1 MESTWKTKWI
11 VFEVYG
17 KDTRPGMLRNYFRS
31 ATCVQ
36 RFDDSLSCAIRIT
49 YRSSQ
54 RSSSIREPRD
64 PPLKVVRLFVC
75 FGFRIGFWFWFYVGF
90 EVSQKK
96 RDNKKVRGLFCLWGI
111 HVNDP
116 SAGSPTETL
125 LRLLLPLNGK
135 VWTTSLDKGCQRTGI
150 QRVIRRSH
158 RTIQSVGAT
167 GGVYKGQ
174 GRNQRELMT
183 HTY

>member
-1 MESTWKTKWI
+1 MDSQIVLRLFLRQTIIKSFAEMESTWKTKWI

-64 PPLKVVRLFVC
+64 PPLKVVRLLC
-75 FGFRIGFWFWFYVGF
+75 LFGFRIGFWFGVLRGF
-90 EVSQKK
+90 WSLKMNW
-96 RDNKKVRGLFCLWGI
+96 DNKKVHGLFVCG
-111 HVNDP
+111 
-116 SAGSPTETL
+116 GFTL
-125 LRLLLPLNGK
+125 MILPQVHLRKPCYDFSFL
-135 VWTTSLDKGCQRTGI
+135 
-150 QRVIRRSH
+150 
-158 RTIQSVGAT
+158 
-167 GGVYKGQ
+167 
-174 GRNQRELMT
+174 
-183 HTY
+183 